1 MNATQIRKVLPDT
14 AWRRLE
20 AGLGMPALLVTP
32 ARALGDIAPA
42 PNRLPASIVEAMT
55 ALLGPGQIRTDLA
68 ARADHT
74 QPLSAQL
81 RLREGDLGGV
91 PDAVLLVRNETDVLA
106 LLRLCADAGVVVG
119 APAADAVHVVLDLSA
134 LNAVNGPDIL
144 SGQVHAAGGL
154 AVGGLDARLAERGLM
169 LNGGDHDGAVAG
181 WAAQAR
187 DLCGI
192 RLATPQGLAVIVDDP
207 ALATLLAG
215 LGIVTEATF
224 AVRRRP
230 AAAERKAWRFPD
242 FAAGLAA
249 LREAARES
257 TPLLHP
263 HLMDEQQTRF
273 FDSLQPE
280 PGLVAQLLA
289 RLRKESAG
297 GALLQAELARGD
309 SRRFAVI
316 AARLGGRPCAGL
328 DRMAG
333 ATIRSALLE
342 RGAAMDGISV
352 RAPWVRLP
360 ALYAAARTAL
370 EAVMAQQAPREG
382 ARGLV
387 LAALREPD
395 ANGARL
401 DLSWIFAR
409 RLGEDAPQADAIR
422 RRAEAVLTPP
432 AEGLEGAVRAAIAAT
447 LDPSAIV
454 KS

>member
-1 MNATQIRKVLPDT
+1 
-14 AWRRLE
+14 
-20 AGLGMPALLVTP
+20 MPALLVTP
-32 ARALGDIAPA
+32 ARALDDIAPA
-42 PNRLPASIVEAMT
+42 PGRLPVNVLDAMS
-55 ALLGPGQIRTDLA
+55 ALLGGDRVRINLA
-68 ARADHT
+68 TRADHT
-74 QPLSAQL
+74 LPLMAQL
-81 RLREGDLGGV
+81 RLRQGDLGGV
-91 PDAVLLVRNETDVLA
+91 PDAVLFARSEADVLA
-106 LLRLCADAGVVVG
+106 LLRLCADAGVAVG
-119 APAADAVHVVLDLSA
+119 APATDAAHVVLDLSA
-134 LNAVNGPDIL
+134 LNAVDGPDIL
-144 SGQVHAAGGL
+144 SGQVRAGGGL
-154 AVGGLDARLAERGLM
+154 AVAELDTRLADRSLM
-169 LNGGDHDGAVAG
+169 LDGGDHGRAVAG
-181 WAAQAR
+181 WAAQATG
-187 DLCGI
+187 LCGI
-192 RLATPQGLAVIVDDP
+192 RLATPQGLAVIADDP

-215 LGIVTEATF
+215 QGIVTQATF

-230 AAAERKAWRFPD
+230 TRVERKAWRFPD

-249 LREAARES
+249 LREAAREMIV
-257 TPLLHP
+257 LLHP
-263 HLMDEQQTRF
+263 RLMDEQQTRF
-273 FDSLQPE
+273 LDSLQPE
-280 PGLVAQLLA
+280 SGLMALFLA
-289 RLRKESAG
+289 RLRKEPSG
-297 GALLQAELARGD
+297 GALLQAKLARGD
-309 SRRFAVI
+309 RKRFAAI